1 MNKLCAYLD
10 VFEQRNLSVNVF
22 PLYVVWV
29 IFFGADMWNFFM
41 NLYEKL
47 GLWIFE

>member
-22 PLYVVWV
+22 PLNVVWL
-29 IFFGADMWNFFM
+29 IFLVLICEIQEF
-41 NLYEKL
+41 LYEF
-47 GLWIFE
+47 I